1 MGMLRRFAF
10 PRPASRSGR
19 IAALA
24 SVLLVAAAACG
35 GQAGGEG
42 GAARPAASGPPAT
55 ALVLPP
61 GESSQPL
68 ARVAVIVLENHEI
81 SQIVGNRCCPY
92 LNSLASRGSLFT
104 NYTAVSHP
112 SLPNYLAMT
121 SGGLQGK
128 KGTDNTNPIVD
139 APNLFAQLSAAGA
152 GWRAYEQTMPRACY
166 RGAFA
171 GTSPGYY
178 ALKHD
183 PAMMFRSVATTDLC
197 RNVVPWSG
205 VPNVPPRFS
214 FIVPNEC
221 ADMHSCS
228 PAVADA
234 WLKQVVPR
242 LLPRLGRNGRIVITW
257 DEGTT
262 NTGGGGRV
270 ATFLIGPGVPV
281 GRVSTRFTH
290 YGLLAALEGVF
301 HLQRLGYARTARPL
315 PLFVP

>member
-1 MGMLRRFAF
+1 MEMLRRLSD
-10 PRPASRSGR
+10 PRPVARSRR
-19 IAALA
+19 AAALA
-24 SVLLVAAAACG
+24 CLLLVGAVACG
-35 GQAGGEG
+35 GPAGTGG
-42 GAARPAASGPPAT
+42 GASGSATPGPPAT

-61 GESSQPL
+61 GEPSQPL
-68 ARVAVIVLENHEI
+68 ARVALIVLENHEV
-81 SQIVGNRCCPY
+81 SQIVANPCCPY

-104 NYTAVSHP
+104 NYTAITHP

-121 SGGLQGK
+121 SGGVQGK

-139 APNLFAQLSAAGA
+139 APNVFAQLSATGIF
-152 GWRAYEQTMPRACY
+152 WRAYEQTMPRACF
-166 RGAFA
+166 RGTFA

-183 PAMMFRSVATTDLC
+183 PAMMFRSVSTTELC
-197 RNVVPWSG
+197 RHVVPWRG

-214 FIVPNEC
+214 LIIPNMC
-221 ADMHSCS
+221 TDMHSCRPS
-228 PAVADA
+228 VADA
-234 WLKQVVPR
+234 WLRQVVPR

-281 GRVSTRFTH
+281 GRVSTRYTH
-290 YGLLAALEGVF
+290 YGLLAAIEGVF
-301 HLQRLGYARTARPL
+301 HLQRLGFARTAHPL